1 MEVVGETLL
10 IRSSD
15 EQVTSKTLRVC
26 LDYLYKVSISS
37 NLKIPAHFIGIAAEY
52 CDIYTQQPA
61 HAKQKEIE

>member
-52 CDIYTQQPA
+52 CDIYAQQSQNSNP
-61 HAKQKEIE
+61 KEIE